1 MTAIMK
7 SEPTPSD
14 REVLTGLVE
23 RVTYQN
29 AREWLLRP
37 AGQGP
42 WPMYFGIRDRED
54 GFRIQNAASYRW
66 TKGHANGIEE
76 AGSPS
81 PPGRPRIVRIGT
93 PSVTETI
100 RSRAS
105 GDRTA
110 MRFAFCRPCSL
121 RMAHSVV
128 VAGILTRLRRTLPRR
143 GSGAFGSGRRSGSRA
158 LRRSIL
164 PIILQRAHGR
174 RCKAKAARIIT
185 RWLPGG
191 HAVRPSGCVH
201 GNRGG
206 STGQLRMIGSLPF
219 EPKRRCNAGE
229 RQHKSGQCE
238 SCP

>member
-121 RMAHSVV
+121 QDKV
-128 VAGILTRLRRTLPRR
+128 GLR
-143 GSGAFGSGRRSGSRA
+143 SH
-158 LRRSIL
+158 
-164 PIILQRAHGR
+164 HGR
-174 RCKAKAARIIT
+174 TDQRTAAPSCS
-185 RWLPGG
+185 PG
-191 HAVRPSGCVH
+191 
-201 GNRGG
+201 
-206 STGQLRMIGSLPF
+206 
-219 EPKRRCNAGE
+219 
-229 RQHKSGQCE
+229 
-238 SCP
+238 